1 MDKDLNVN
9 GAVRNESSPGAD
21 AEHLEPTLPQVDTG
35 VTQGAAFAHGEHQP
49 EDSAA
54 PQSWFTRMVS
64 NPRAPYVV
72 GGAVLAVLALFGA
85 RQYLPQVGI
94 GSPNIVVFDPVKFA
108 NAQRAAASI
117 LAVAPSADL
126 TLTMTQVAKNA
137 DPVIR
142 EEAHGALVLVKQAVV
157 TPEGLPDITDA
168 VLKHFGLPTTVP
180 TVSTDP
186 SKVALESLA
195 PTDMAYS
202 SGKQAEDYRMELQKR
217 DSDAAAAAAKADT
230 QQKVLP

>member
-1 MDKDLNVN
+1 V
-9 GAVRNESSPGAD
+9 
-21 AEHLEPTLPQVDTG
+21 PQT
-35 VTQGAAFAHGEHQP
+35 P
-49 EDSAA
+49 EDAHVEPA
-54 PQSWFTRMVS
+54 LEQEVPQQSWLARMA
-64 NPRAPYVV
+64 NHPRAPFIV
-72 GGAVLAVLALFGA
+72 GGAVLAIVALFGA

-94 GSPNIVVFDPVKFA
+94 GRPNIVVFDPVKFT

-117 LAVAPSADL
+117 LAVSPSADL
-126 TLTMTQVAKNA
+126 ALTMTQVAKNA

-168 VLKHFGLPTTVP
+168 VLKHFGLPTSVP

-195 PTDMAYS
+195 PTDMSYS
-202 SGKQAEDYRMELQKR
+202 SGKQAEDYRMELQNR
-217 DSDAAAAAAKADT
+217 DLQSAAAAAKADT